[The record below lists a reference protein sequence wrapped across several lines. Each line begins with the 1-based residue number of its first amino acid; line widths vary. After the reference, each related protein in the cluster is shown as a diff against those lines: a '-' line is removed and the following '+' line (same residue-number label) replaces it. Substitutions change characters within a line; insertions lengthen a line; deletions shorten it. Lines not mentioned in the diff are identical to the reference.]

1 MIRAA
6 FLFVILGLGLFVGT
20 QYAGQQGYVL
30 ISVAGT
36 TTEMSVTTL
45 VILVIA
51 LLAVLFGLEFLIKKS
66 LRATTFTWNWFSVR
80 KLKKARRQT
89 NEGIIKLLEGDWQLA
104 EKKVTRLAEH
114 HDMPLLCYL
123 IASEAAQGMGDTAKR
138 DRYLALAG
146 DQENA
151 GLAVALT
158 RSKQQIQEGQYQAAL
173 ETLSA
178 LKDQHP
184 NNPIILNLLKTTYVQ
199 LQNWRALLDL
209 LPKLTKVKQVSLQE
223 QLDLEERAQCGV
235 LADIAAESGS
245 DGLLTHWNSL
255 PRKWKK
261 DAKLLECLVSQLIQ
275 RNADE
280 DAYRLIRNMVKKNPD
295 DALLKLLPEMN
306 LPDATVA
313 VSLLESVV
321 KKETDNA
328 AANSA
333 LGKCYLRSEQWDKAQ
348 QYLEKALSVRADVS
362 DYTALAEALE
372 HQNMSQA
379 AGDVSRQ
386 ALTLLEAKH

>member
-6 FLFVILGLGLFVGT
+6 FLFIVLGLGLFVGT

-51 LLAVLFGLEFLIKKS
+51 LLAVLFGLEFVLKKS
-66 LRATTFTWNWFSVR
+66 LRATTFTWNWFSLR

-89 NEGIIKLLEGDWQLA
+89 NEGIIKLLEGDWQVA

-138 DRYLALAG
+138 DRYLQLAG
-146 DQENA
+146 EQDQA

-158 RSKQQIQEGQYQAAL
+158 RAKQQIQEGQYHEAL
-173 ETLSA
+173 ENLSA
-178 LKDQHP
+178 LREQHP
-184 NNPIILNLLKTTYVQ
+184 NNPIVLNLLKSTYVQ
-199 LQNWRALLDL
+199 LQNWQGLLSL

-223 QLDLEERAQCGV
+223 QLDLEEQAQCGV
-235 LADIAAESGS
+235 LTDIAADQGS
-245 DGLLTHWNSL
+245 DGLLEHWNRL

-261 DAKLLECLVSQLIQ
+261 DAKLLQCLVNLLIQ
-275 RNADE
+275 RHADE
-280 DAYRLIRNMVKKNPD
+280 EAYRLIRSTVKKNPD
-295 DALLKLLPEMN
+295 EALLKLLPEMN
-306 LPDATVA
+306 LPDTSVV

-321 KKETDNA
+321 KKETDNP

-333 LGKCYLRSEQWDKAQ
+333 LGKCYLRGEQWDKAQ
-348 QYLEKALSVRADVS
+348 QHLEKALSVRADVS

-372 HQNMSQA
+372 QQNMPQA

-386 ALTLLEAKH
+386 ALSLLEARD

>member
-1 MIRAA
+1 
-6 FLFVILGLGLFVGT
+6 
-20 QYAGQQGYVL
+20 
-30 ISVAGT
+30 
-36 TTEMSVTTL
+36 MSVTTL

-51 LLAVLFGLEFLIKKS
+51 LLAVLFGLEFVLKKS
-66 LRATTFTWNWFSVR
+66 LRATTFTWNWFSLR

-89 NEGIIKLLEGDWQLA
+89 NEGIIKLLEGDWQVA

-138 DRYLALAG
+138 DRYLQLAG
-146 DQENA
+146 EQEQA

-158 RSKQQIQEGQYQAAL
+158 RAKQQIQEGQYHEAL
-173 ETLSA
+173 ENLSA
-178 LKDQHP
+178 LREQHP
-184 NNPIILNLLKTTYVQ
+184 NNPIVLNLLKSTYVQ
-199 LQNWRALLDL
+199 LQNWQGLLSL

-223 QLDLEERAQCGV
+223 QLDLEEQAQCGV
-235 LADIAAESGS
+235 LTDIAADKGS
-245 DGLLTHWNSL
+245 DGLLEHWNRL

-261 DAKLLECLVSQLIQ
+261 DAKLLQCLVNLLIQ
-275 RNADE
+275 RHADE
-280 DAYRLIRNMVKKNPD
+280 EAYRLIRSTVKKNPD
-295 DALLKLLPEMN
+295 EALLKLLPEMN
-306 LPDATVA
+306 LPDASVA

-321 KKETDNA
+321 KKETDNP

-333 LGKCYLRSEQWDKAQ
+333 LGKCYLRGEQWDKAQ
-348 QYLEKALSVRADVS
+348 QHLEKALSVRADVS

-372 HQNMSQA
+372 QQNMPQA

-386 ALTLLEAKH
+386 ALSLLEARD